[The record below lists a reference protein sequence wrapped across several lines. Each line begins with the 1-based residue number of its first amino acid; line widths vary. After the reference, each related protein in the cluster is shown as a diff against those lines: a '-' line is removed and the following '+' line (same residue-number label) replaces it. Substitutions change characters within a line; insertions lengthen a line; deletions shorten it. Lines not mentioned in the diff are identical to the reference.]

1 MFAKFEWF
9 TNNVMWGLPLLVLCG
24 GFGLYATVRSG
35 FFQFRMLPKILK
47 YPFSKEA
54 NGGDDKQLSS
64 FEAVS
69 IAIGGSV
76 GVSNI
81 SGVGTAIATGGP
93 GALFWLWI
101 AALLGMMTKLSEVVL
116 AVHYRETNAEGEHY
130 GGPTYYIM
138 KGLHEEKGWNKGLCK
153 VLCVL

>member
-9 TNNVMWGLPLLVLCG
+9 TSNIMWGYPLLVLCIG
-24 GFGLYATVRSG
+24 VGIYLTLRSG
-35 FFQFRMLPKILK
+35 FFQFRMLGKILK

-54 NGGDDKQLSS
+54 NDSEGADKQLTT

-69 IAIGGSV
+69 VAIGGSV

-93 GALFWLWI
+93 GALF
-101 AALLGMMTKLSEVVL
+101 
-116 AVHYRETNAEGEHY
+116 
-130 GGPTYYIM
+130 
-138 KGLHEEKGWNKGLCK
+138 
-153 VLCVL
+153 